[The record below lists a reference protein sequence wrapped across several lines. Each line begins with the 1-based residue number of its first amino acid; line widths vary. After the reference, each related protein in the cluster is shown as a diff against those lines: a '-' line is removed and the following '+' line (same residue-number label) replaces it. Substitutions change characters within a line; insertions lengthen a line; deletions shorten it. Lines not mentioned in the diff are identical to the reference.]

1 MFCRNCP
8 SDNGPFPQMPQSP
21 TILRRT
27 RRPYVIALLAGSTMI
42 SLSARADDQ
51 SESLELMEKQIAR
64 IQEQQAQ
71 LTHALIGLQKQL
83 IARKSTLQHSSS
95 AHASLSRAT
104 RQHIAVANGSV
115 AERPE
120 EMPEEETTAGRG
132 VSRHVTGPEVTPVFP
147 GADRPTV
154 ESVVARRAEDVISH
168 MAENNVGPHPRE
180 TVGAQ
185 AAGAVGD
192 HGVFHMGPV
201 TLALGGFVD
210 TSSVLENRHVP
221 SGTFNYWQDMP
232 FKNDPRYHTNNFEGS
247 ARYSRISLMARGN
260 VSKTETISGFFEMD
274 FGAGAATTDAYE
286 SNSYAF
292 RLRQAYLAYDN
303 SESNFHFLAGQAWS
317 MLTPDRVGIIP
328 RQESLPETIESSML
342 AGQTWT
348 RQWQARFVKDMMH
361 HRLWLGLSI
370 ENPQTLYDTTGFTNN
385 DGTVSLPNGQVATVS
400 SDGTGLTNPAPF
412 SNEIAPDVIAKVAY
426 DPSWG
431 HYELEGILHFPHD
444 RVSGVGYGHNNTV
457 IAGGGGGSM
466 VIPIIPHELE
476 VRLAGLAGVGIGRYG
491 SVLLPDATLNAQGK
505 PVPLPSVQASAG
517 IIAHP
522 SSTLDVYGYFGTQRE
537 GRRSFSVDGENYG
550 YGNPNYSN
558 AGCNIELSSLP
569 CTANTKGVTEVTI
582 GAWWRFFKGQFGTV
596 EAGTQLAYSRRQ
608 IWQGVGGDPST
619 SMSQI
624 FFDFRYL
631 PFQ

>member
-1 MFCRNCP
+1 MSQR
-8 SDNGPFPQMPQSP
+8 P
-21 TILRRT
+21 TTLRRT
-27 RRPYVIALLAGSTMI
+27 RYSFVLALFTGSALI
-42 SLSARADDQ
+42 PLSARADDQ

-64 IQEQQAQ
+64 IQEQQSQ
-71 LTHALIGLQKQL
+71 LTHALVGLQKQL
-83 IARKSTLQHSSS
+83 IARKSSLQHSSS
-95 AHASLSRAT
+95 SHAALSKTT
-104 RQHIAVANGSV
+104 RQHISVANGT
-115 AERPE
+115 APERLAALPG
-120 EMPEEETTAGRG
+120 EETEGNRVVSRRSTGPDVTPTFRG
-132 VSRHVTGPEVTPVFP
+132 V
-147 GADRPTV
+147 DQPTV
-154 ESVVARRAEDVISH
+154 ESVVARRAEDVISR
-168 MAENNVGPHPRE
+168 MAENNVGPHSRD

-192 HGVFHMGPV
+192 RGVFHMGPIM
-201 TLALGGFVD
+201 LALGGFID
-210 TSSVLENRHVP
+210 TSSVLENRHIA

-232 FKNDPRYHTNNFEGS
+232 YPNEPRYHTNNFEGS

-260 VSKTETISGFFEMD
+260 ISKTETISGFFEMD

-286 SNSYAF
+286 SNSYSF

-303 SESNFHFLAGQAWS
+303 SEANFHFLAGQAWS

-328 RQESLPETIESSML
+328 RQESLPETIDAAML

-370 ENPQTLYDTTGFTNN
+370 ENPQTLYDTTGFTDN
-385 DGTVSLPNGQVATVS
+385 DGAVSLPNGQTATIT

-412 SNEIAPDVIAKVAY
+412 SNEVAPDVIAKLAY

-466 VIPIIPHELE
+466 IVPIIPHKLE

-491 SVLLPDATLNAQGK
+491 SALLPDATLNAQGK
-505 PVPLPSVQASAG
+505 PVPLPSIQATAG

-522 SSTLDVYGYFGTQRE
+522 TSALDVYGYFGTQRE
-537 GRRSFSVDGENYG
+537 GRRSFSVDGANYG

-558 AGCNIELSSLP
+558 AGCEIELSSLP

-582 GAWWRFFKGQFGTV
+582 GAWWRFLKGPFGTV